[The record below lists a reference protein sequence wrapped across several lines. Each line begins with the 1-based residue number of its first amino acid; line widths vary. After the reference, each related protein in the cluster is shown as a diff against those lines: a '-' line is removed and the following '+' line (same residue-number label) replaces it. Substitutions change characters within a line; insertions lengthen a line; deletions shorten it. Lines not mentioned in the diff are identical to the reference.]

1 MLGLRRTHAVQD
13 HLSLRHRMGLLGC
26 PVQNQEWGMMILAS
40 FFQLKVFYG
49 SMIQFFMELIAER
62 EK

>member
-1 MLGLRRTHAVQD
+1 
-13 HLSLRHRMGLLGC
+13 MGLLGC
-26 PVQNQEWGMMILAS
+26 PVQDQEWGMMILVG
-40 FFQLKVFYG
+40 FFQLRIFYG